1 MCVKCSEPLLVWSR
15 DLTQE
20 SVAVLGVSEEIQA
33 ILDNSSTGGVGCR
46 LRKKMVVWGLL
57 HPECN

>member
-15 DLTQE
+15 ELIQE

-33 ILDNSSTGGVGCR
+33 ILDNSSTGGVGWR
-46 LRKKMVVWGLL
+46 W
-57 HPECN
+57 